1 MRVVE
6 PDDWSWSK
14 TPASEPW
21 LTVIKK
27 GLITMTATVTSR
39 EPLDFLATS
48 KPGLLRLGGTLCLK
62 EPVHLHRTS

>member
-1 MRVVE
+1 
-6 PDDWSWSK
+6 
-14 TPASEPW
+14 
-21 LTVIKK
+21 
-27 GLITMTATVTSR
+27 MTATVTSR